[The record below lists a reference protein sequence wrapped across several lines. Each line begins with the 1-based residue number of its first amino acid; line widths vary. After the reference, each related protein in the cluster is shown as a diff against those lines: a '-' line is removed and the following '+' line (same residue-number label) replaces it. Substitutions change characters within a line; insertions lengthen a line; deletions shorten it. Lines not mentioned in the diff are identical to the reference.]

1 MQLANANFD
10 PATVA
15 LMGRA
20 CDGAW
25 HELRTKVFFPSL
37 ADERDIRHLIALRI
51 MTAVA
56 DGERDFERL
65 KVAALEA
72 IEG

>member
-1 MQLANANFD
+1 MQLPPTNFD
-10 PATVA
+10 PETVA

-20 CDGAW
+20 CDLAW
-25 HELRTKVFFPSL
+25 QELRTKVFFPSL
-37 ADERDIRHLIALRI
+37 ADERDIRHVIALRI
-51 MTAVA
+51 MTVVA

-65 KVAALEA
+65 KTAALRA

>member
-1 MQLANANFD
+1 MPPPDTNFD

-20 CDGAW
+20 CDDAW
-25 HELRTKVFFPSL
+25 HDLREKVFFPTL
-37 ADERDIRHLIALRI
+37 ADERDIRHLIALRV
-51 MTAVA
+51 MSAVA
-56 DGERDFERL
+56 GGERDLERL
-65 KVAALEA
+65 KTAGLEA